1 MIVVNSLGT
10 YLEGMKCSD
19 VGLRDLGPQ
28 TGEDLR
34 FRLAVE
40 NRGNHRGGIVLYGAG
55 FGNYN
60 QDIRV
65 RIHYTMEK

>member
-1 MIVVNSLGT
+1 MIVVNCRGT
-10 YLEGMKCSD
+10 YLEGVKCSD
-19 VGLRDLGPQ
+19 IGLRDLELQ
-28 TGEDLR
+28 SGEDLR

-40 NRGNHRGGIVLYGAG
+40 NCRNHRGGIVLYGAG